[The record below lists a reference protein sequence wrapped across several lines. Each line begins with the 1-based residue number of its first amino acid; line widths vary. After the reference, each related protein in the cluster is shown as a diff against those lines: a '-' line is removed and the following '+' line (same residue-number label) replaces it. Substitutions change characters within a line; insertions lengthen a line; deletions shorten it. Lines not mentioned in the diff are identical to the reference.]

1 MPPRSKH
8 SIALPRTA
16 ALLLALALAPLA
28 QAATTTLAFAR
39 GIVSYC
45 PTLLPACAL
54 GYTLSEEQRSWDSG
68 DFSPSLTLQNPGMA
82 HTLNAF
88 AAVDLAQGTL
98 KIASEAS
105 GINLSAKIYG
115 SVDVRLGDTLTLLN
129 ADGTPYLGSGT
140 SSVHLDI
147 DGLVDIAPGV
157 DVFGSFAIVVYSPGY
172 FEDFSNGVFD
182 HVPLASQAVW
192 MFSPDDPL
200 PSSLDLDFVANG
212 PFELEFGLWLSYDFT
227 QDAAHSLYA
236 DFDLSHTATASFS
249 GPPGTI
255 FTSASGLFPGSAAA
269 AVPLPGSAALAALGL
284 AVLGLPVG
292 RRRTLAATQP
302 A

>member
-1 MPPRSKH
+1 MRLRSKPLG
-8 SIALPRTA
+8 ALPRAA

-28 QAATTTLAFAR
+28 QAATTSLAFAR
-39 GIVSYC
+39 GSVQYC
-45 PTLLPACAL
+45 PTLLPGCSL
-54 GYTLSEEQRSWDSG
+54 GYTLGDEQRSWDNG
-68 DFSPSLTLQNPGMA
+68 DFSPGVTLQKPGMA

-98 KIASEAS
+98 KIASEATNV
-105 GINLSAKIYG
+105 NLIAKIAG

-147 DGLVDIAPGV
+147 DGLFDVAPGV
-157 DVFGSFAIVVYSPGY
+157 DVFGAFSISVYSPGY

-182 HVPLASQAVW
+182 QVPLASKAVW
-192 MFSPDDPL
+192 MFSPEDPL
-200 PSSLDLDFVANG
+200 PSSLDLEFIANG
-212 PFELEFGLWLSYDFT
+212 PFEIEFGLFLSYNFT

-236 DFDLSHTATASFS
+236 NIDLSHTATASFS
-249 GPPGTI
+249 GPSGTV
-255 FTSASGLFPGSAAA
+255 FTSASGLFPGSATA

-284 AVLGLPVG
+284 AALGLPA
-292 RRRTLAATQP
+292 RRRPPAAPRP